1 MTVQVPYKLR
11 TSLRWRCNYHPTQLS
26 TREQNF
32 CLSSILLICSACRE
46 LGEEQPTYEL
56 RGNSL
61 RVRFAALQ
69 SALVD
74 ESKAPNGQGDQK
86 DVQKE
91 NDLETR
97 VLALIANN
105 NNITMSQIAD
115 QLDVSYKTVQ
125 RFMDKLKKAGRV
137 ERKGGKR
144 FGYWEIRSE
153 PEK

>member
-1 MTVQVPYKLR
+1 M
-11 TSLRWRCNYHPTQLS
+11 
-26 TREQNF
+26 E
-32 CLSSILLICSACRE
+32 SSILLICSACRE
-46 LGEEQPTYEL
+46 LGAEQPTYEL

-74 ESKAPNGQGDQK
+74 ESKASNGQGDQK

-91 NDLETR
+91 IDLETR

-115 QLDVSYKTVQ
+115 QLEVSYKTVQ
-125 RFMDKLKKAGRV
+125 RFMDKLKEAGRV

-144 FGYWEIRSE
+144 FGYWKIRSE